1 MPDNRCDANLSRGKC
16 GVYTTKISRNGR
28 PLCDKHIGYLEGA
41 TMPDDNVPHIQAAC
55 AYCGYLFD
63 LKFGTDCPCC
73 LRTGVSWARLVPDAE
88 AEAKTRIIARLREWA
103 NEKPLQQPWAKK
115 RPLKHCG
122 DPCSEC
128 NNIIA
133 NDGYCSNPVCR
144 YSRNAG
150 RVPERSDVQ
159 YQHYAT
165 EHNWTLT
172 DGEKLDVAELYRTL
186 ALEDPR
192 TDQG

>member
-1 MPDNRCDANLSRGKC
+1 
-16 GVYTTKISRNGR
+16 
-28 PLCDKHIGYLEGA
+28 
-41 TMPDDNVPHIQAAC
+41 MPDDNVPHIQAAC

-88 AEAKTRIIARLREWA
+88 AKTRIVARLREWA

-133 NDGYCSNPVCR
+133 NDGYCSNSVCR

-150 RVPERSDVQ
+150 MVGVDYSSFRV
-159 YQHYAT
+159 T
-165 EHNWTLT
+165 EFNWTLT
-172 DGEKLDVAELYRTL
+172 DGEQKDVAELYRMH
-186 ALEDPR
+186 ALEDTR
-192 TDQG
+192 TDQGGLQCKRSI